1 MGAVDTASS
10 RPLKLNMS
18 KGMIRCWDPDT
29 NAVTE
34 HKGWE
39 GWYLDHK
46 YESNADEPDERFRQ
60 PEIQVRIHD
69 GEREGILSIRMLS
82 TSFRQFVA
90 AIENANLRQPL
101 VIRPWYKEAK
111 GEKKAVGGINL
122 FQGGVQIGYRYSTDE
137 LKAMV
142 KDVPNRATMQVTK
155 DNTEQMMFLRDIL
168 DNKVRPQ
175 LIEIA
180 QMQAWEEAPKQV
192 GPVVPGSRLE
202 LPEAVHATPPT
213 TATPAASGTTAASQH
228 IPSEDDSDVPF

>member
-10 RPLKLNMS
+10 RPIRLSMS
-18 KGMIRCWDPDT
+18 KGIIKCWDPDT
-29 NAVTE
+29 GLTTD

-39 GWYLDHK
+39 GWYLDHQ
-46 YESNADEPDERFRQ
+46 YESNADHLDERFRQ
-60 PEIQVRIHD
+60 PELQLKIHD
-69 GEREGILSIRMLS
+69 GEREAILTIRMLS
-82 TSFRQFVA
+82 TAFRQFVG
-90 AIENANLRQPL
+90 AIENVNLRQPF

-111 GEKKAVGGINL
+111 GDKKAVGGINL
-122 FQGGVQIGYRYSTDE
+122 FQGGQQVGARHGSDD

-142 KDVPNRATMQVTK
+142 KDVQNPATMQVTK

-180 QMQAWEEAPKQV
+180 QLQAWEEAPKQI

-202 LPEAVHATPPT
+202 LPPATID
-213 TATPAASGTTAASQH
+213 ASGIKLAGGEQQPAHIAS
-228 IPSEDDSDVPF
+228 PDDSEVPF

>member
-10 RPLKLNMS
+10 RPLKLNLS

-46 YESNADEPDERFRQ
+46 YESNADDPDERFRQ
-60 PEIQVRIHD
+60 PELQVRIHD
-69 GEREGILSIRMLS
+69 GDREGILAIRMLS

-111 GEKKAVGGINL
+111 GDKKAVGGINL

-142 KDVPNRATMQVTK
+142 KDVQNPATMQVTK

-180 QMQAWEEAPKQV
+180 QMQAWEEAPKQI

-202 LPEAVHATPPT
+202 LPEATAQ
-213 TATPAASGTTAASQH
+213 ATPATAGATTAAAGPATTP
-228 IPSEDDSDVPF
+228 ITGTDEDDLPF

>member
-10 RPLKLNMS
+10 RPLKLNLS

-46 YESNADEPDERFRQ
+46 YESNADDPDERFRQ
-60 PEIQVRIHD
+60 PELQVRIHD
-69 GEREGILSIRMLS
+69 GDREGILSIRMLS

-111 GEKKAVGGINL
+111 GDKKAVGGINL
-122 FQGGVQIGYRYSTDE
+122 FQGGVQIGSRYSTDE

-142 KDVPNRATMQVTK
+142 KDVQNPATMQVTK

-180 QMQAWEEAPKQV
+180 QMQAWEEAPKQI

-202 LPEAVHATPPT
+202 LPEATAQAAPAT
-213 TATPAASGTTAASQH
+213 AGATTAAAGPATTP
-228 IPSEDDSDVPF
+228 ITGTDEDDLPF

>member
-10 RPLKLNMS
+10 RPLKLNLS

-46 YESNADEPDERFRQ
+46 YESNADDPDERFRQ
-60 PEIQVRIHD
+60 PELQVRIHD
-69 GEREGILSIRMLS
+69 GDREGILSIRMLS

-111 GEKKAVGGINL
+111 GDKKAVGGINL

-142 KDVPNRATMQVTK
+142 KDVQNPATMQVTK

-180 QMQAWEEAPKQV
+180 QMQAWEEAPKQI

-202 LPEAVHATPPT
+202 LPEATAQAAPAT
-213 TATPAASGTTAASQH
+213 AGATTAAAGPATTP
-228 IPSEDDSDVPF
+228 ITGTDEDDLPF